1 MKSVDRAPADH
12 VVHAICALLFSAS
25 ACIAALPVHAIV
37 QVVDDTGATV
47 ILAAPA
53 RRIVSLAPHTT
64 ELLFAAGAGDRV
76 VGAVDYSDYPQEA
89 KALPR
94 VGSSSLLDMEAIVA
108 LKPDLVV
115 VWRNGTSAARI
126 ESLRALGIPAYLN
139 EPRTLAGIA
148 TTLERL
154 GTLAGTEREARAAA
168 QAFTARLATL
178 RERYAKRRPVPL
190 FWQIWATPLL
200 TINGRHVISDAVRLC
215 GGVNVFADLG
225 PLVPAVTVE
234 AVVAANPEAIVTTGS
249 DATATHDDGLERWRS
264 LPRLRATARANLIVL
279 DADAIH
285 RQSARV
291 LEGVDALCARLD
303 DVRSRAAAAK

>member
-1 MKSVDRAPADH
+1 MRRAPSGVMLA
-12 VVHAICALLFSAS
+12 AALCVAATS
-25 ACIAALPVHAIV
+25 ACARV

-47 ILAAPA
+47 TLAAPA

-64 ELLFAAGAGDRV
+64 ELLFAAGAGGYV
-76 VGAVDYSDYPQEA
+76 VGAVDYSDYPAAA
-89 KALPR
+89 KTIPR
-94 VGSSSLLDMEAIVA
+94 VGSSSLLDMEAIAA

-126 ESLRALGIPAYLN
+126 DALRALGIPVYLN
-139 EPRTLAGIA
+139 EPHTLAGIA

-154 GTLAGTEREARAAA
+154 AELADTKRDGLAAA
-168 QAFTARLATL
+168 QAYTARLGAL
-178 RERYAKRRPVPL
+178 RERYAARRPVPL

-215 GGVNVFADLG
+215 GGVNIFADLG
-225 PLVPAVTVE
+225 PLVPAITPE
-234 AVVAANPEAIVTTGS
+234 AVVAADPEAIVTTGS
-249 DATATHDDGLERWRS
+249 DATTAHDDGLAMWRA
-264 LPRLRATARANLIVL
+264 LPRLRATARGNLIVL

-291 LEGVDALCARLD
+291 LDGVDALCARLD
-303 DVRSRAAAAK
+303 DVRARAPAVP

>member
-1 MKSVDRAPADH
+1 
-12 VVHAICALLFSAS
+12 
-25 ACIAALPVHAIV
+25 
-37 QVVDDTGATV
+37 
-47 ILAAPA
+47 
-53 RRIVSLAPHTT
+53 
-64 ELLFAAGAGDRV
+64 V
-76 VGAVDYSDYPQEA
+76 VGAVDYSDYPAEA

-126 ESLRALGIPAYLN
+126 DSLRALGIPVYFN
-139 EPRTLAGIA
+139 EPHTLAGIA

-154 GTLAGTEREARAAA
+154 GTLAGTEPEARAAA

-178 RERYAKRRPVPL
+178 RERFVRRRPVPL

-200 TINGRHVISDAVRLC
+200 TINGRHVISDAIRLC

-249 DATATHDDGLERWRS
+249 DATATHDDGLQRWRS
-264 LPRLRATARANLIVL
+264 LPRLRATALGNLIVL

-285 RQSARV
+285 RQSARM

-303 DVRSRAAAAK
+303 DVRSRATAGK